1 MGNMCAKCIVGG
13 DIHEYFLYKLSLST
27 WKRHM
32 PKGCL
37 STVGRTIFRRKRN
50 LSRPWKVADLERI
63 LENEEERIHIVH
75 DGSKPLVCSVYGRAC
90 SCYDHRYRRWRH
102 LDSPGYPS
110 DLVCEVTRFSCPEH
124 GVVTVTFEAMVI
136 DGLRAISVLA
146 VCQQLDLGWK
156 AIDGMRL
163 DFHPSMM
170 C

>member
-1 MGNMCAKCIVGG
+1 
-13 DIHEYFLYKLSLST
+13 
-27 WKRHM
+27 M